1 MSLYR
6 VFKSELRQEWTARLM
21 KGIQSPLRGEGVDFR
36 VEVGGSES
44 EGSMRL
50 KLTVNDAKP
59 RETRDKGSSRRAGI
73 LVFETDPRPTRSIPA
88 ITQKPDGDRRHTNL
102 YQCINRFA

>member
-1 MSLYR
+1 
-6 VFKSELRQEWTARLM
+6 M

-73 LVFETDPRPTRSIPA
+73 LVFGRVALDHLNNRVGLGARAIFVFKSVRDRDRLLPDPRPT
-88 ITQKPDGDRRHTNL
+88 
-102 YQCINRFA
+102 